1 MKQQISHTQC
11 TTQSATQPLLN
22 VGCGMSKLPIQYPLY
37 PLYPPSGNPI
47 ATSAHHLGFIA
58 MSSDQSNGHEMDM
71 AAKMLPSVRV
81 RVEAAH
87 HAVARE
93 LHDDLQGHLGWSMNS
108 SLHE

>member
-1 MKQQISHTQC
+1 
-11 TTQSATQPLLN
+11 
-22 VGCGMSKLPIQYPLY
+22 
-37 PLYPPSGNPI
+37 
-47 ATSAHHLGFIA
+47 